1 LLGSGIKPAQAAFVN
16 AEVVSIVSKGTR
28 IACQVRTREAN
39 ASEPPTRG
47 RKNIDDVKTEFPL
60 LTRDKP
66 GGNQPTDQAASG
78 LKVARSSFRLLHG
91 TWETCRHVQSNQQ
104 APNLAGSGLRQ
115 GKHKVERFKC
125 ENLSQSMAGSHGFGV
140 THSSEETE

>member
-1 LLGSGIKPAQAAFVN
+1 LLGRGTKPAQAASAN
-16 AEVVSIVSKGTR
+16 AKVVSIVPKGTR

-47 RKNIDDVKTEFPL
+47 RKNIDDVETEFPL

-66 GGNQPTDQAASG
+66 GGNQPTVQAASG

-104 APNLAGSGLRQ
+104 APKQVGSGFETRKAQDRKIQVRKLEPEY
-115 GKHKVERFKC
+115 GG
-125 ENLSQSMAGSHGFGV
+125 QSRVRSDP
-140 THSSEETE
+140 